1 MSDQRQIRNFS
12 IIAHV
17 DHGKSTLA
25 DRLLELTGAIEPR
38 RMRDQFLDQLDLER
52 ERGITIKMQPVQMRY
67 RDWLLNLID
76 TPGHV
81 DFTDEVT
88 RSLAA
93 VEGAILLVDATQ
105 GVQAQTVAHGRRAQA
120 LGLTIIP
127 VVNKVDL
134 PNADPD
140 RVAAALAAF
149 VGCEPA
155 SILRCSA
162 KTGQGVEAILETVVA
177 RVPPPRGEA
186 AAPLR
191 ARTIDSVYDPY
202 LGVVAHVR
210 VVDGQ
215 LVPGRRALLL
225 GSRTTMTVQEVG
237 VFHPERSATALLQA
251 GDIGYVVTGLKD
263 VALVRVG
270 DTLAADSTAAL
281 LGASQPPQPVVFAG
295 VFPAAGEDVTKL
307 RAALE
312 KLRLND
318 AALTFQPEH
327 LKAIGY
333 GFRCGFLG
341 LLHLDVVRE
350 RLEREFGLQLSLSYP
365 SVAYRCQVRGK
376 GGQPA
381 TVVVRSP
388 AEFPAPETLLGVA
401 EPWASLEILAP
412 PSTLSAILGL
422 VREARG
428 SVLATETFAIDQL
441 LIRAEA
447 PLASLLVDFYDKLK
461 TVSAGYASLNVTVGE
476 PRATDVI
483 RLDVRLNGEI
493 VDELATIVPR
503 AEAGRRAR
511 QLVSKLESVIPRE
524 QFEIRIQVG
533 IGGDILAAGRVAPF
547 RKDVIAKLYGGDV
560 TRKMKLLKKQKRGKA
575 RLRGQGSVRLD
586 AKVVT
591 ALLTPDATRR

>member
-140 RVAAALAAF
+140 RVAAALATF
-149 VGCEPA
+149 VGCEAA

-162 KTGQGVEAILETVVA
+162 KTGQGVEAILEAVVA

-186 AAPLR
+186 MAPLR

-225 GSRTTMTVQEVG
+225 GSRTTITVQEVG

-270 DTLAADSTAAL
+270 DTLAADATAVL
-281 LGASQPPQPVVFAG
+281 LGAAQPPQPVVFAG

-483 RLDVRLNGEI
+483 RLDVRLNGEM

-503 AEAGRRAR
+503 VEAGRRAR